1 MKRITISLPEELG
14 SAVEREAHRRRVPVS
29 QVIRERLEAK
39 WETGSKRKIPFAAV
53 GRSGTHDT
61 ARRVDEILA
70 QEWEGKRAARARGR

>member
-1 MKRITISLPEELG
+1 MKRITISLPDELG
-14 SAVEREAHRRRVPVS
+14 SAVEREARRRRIPVS

-39 WETGSKRKIPFAAV
+39 WETGPKRRIPFAAI

-70 QEWEGKRAARARGR
+70 NEWAAKGDRARGR

>member
-14 SAVEREAHRRRVPVS
+14 SAVEREARRRRVPVS

-39 WETGSKRKIPFAAV
+39 WDGQKRQIPFAAI

-61 ARRVDEILA
+61 SENIDAILA
-70 QEWEGKRAARARGR
+70 REWGKRTSGARDR